1 MRPTAR
7 LSVMVVV
14 FAALSLLVNLAGR
27 TFVYDGELHKAVR
40 SGHPDAKRQQLDRD
54 SHGWSAPVAQIV
66 PPLWRVVAAPVP
78 PPGEPEVVA
87 DVQAP
92 VWNRPPPPAC

>member
-1 MRPTAR
+1 MVCLRIV
-7 LSVMVVV
+7 VMV

-40 SGHPDAKRQQLDRD
+40 SGNADAARQQLDRD
-54 SHGWSAPVAQIV
+54 SQGWSVPVARFV
-66 PPLWRVVAAPVP
+66 PPLWRVVAAQVP
-78 PPGEPEVVA
+78 PPGEPAVVV

-92 VWNRPPPPAC
+92 LWNRPPPPAC